1 MILIAVALVLTGLMV
16 WGLLTS
22 RKGRGIDR
30 RHCAAFVGFCAAVIA
45 VTGTT
50 LNAVEAGIRGHAGPY
65 TMSPILQ
72 VFNFVNGVIVLTSIA
87 VTFFAGLFSR
97 GIHRIALVSCTV
109 VVSLML
115 LLTIAAHFGD

>member
-1 MILIAVALVLTGLMV
+1 MIFLTVALVLTGLMV

-22 RKGRGIDR
+22 RKERGIDR
-30 RHCAAFVGFCAAVIA
+30 RHFATFVGFSAAVIA

-50 LNAVEAGIRGHAGPY
+50 LNAVVATLSEHTSPY
-65 TMSPILQ
+65 TMSPVRQ
-72 VFNFVNGVIVLTSIA
+72 GFAFVISIMVCTSIP

-97 GIHRIALVSCTV
+97 GMQRVALISCTV